1 VIKIGTDICS
11 VERISTAY
19 RRFGDR
25 FLKRILRQS
34 EIDYIKRDTP
44 HVVARLA
51 GRFAAKEAAV
61 KALGTG
67 WHGVDWKEVEIVHHP
82 SGEPGIRLHGRA
94 AQVARKKGLQCW
106 EVSVSHERQFATASV
121 VAYSDANTAPQSES
135 R

>member
-11 VERISTAY
+11 VDRISTAY
-19 RRFGDR
+19 KRFGQR
-25 FLKRILRQS
+25 FLRRILLQS
-34 EIDYIKRDTP
+34 EIDYIMRDTP

-82 SGEPGIRLHGRA
+82 SGEPGIKLHGRA
-94 AQVARKKGLQCW
+94 AKVAIQKGLQCW
-106 EVSVSHERQFATASV
+106 EVSVSHERAFATASV
-121 VAYSDANTAPQSES
+121 LAYSSGTSSPTSKS
-135 R
+135 T